1 MLSVTAGNAIFF
13 SVQLSASVRQ
23 LAAYIEVNVRERETM
38 QVGEAEC
45 DNQALRQCHKQKGFT
60 ESWECLGTCTPLEF
74 NEYMSGA
81 GVRVMWVS
89 LLGAIQQ

>member
-1 MLSVTAGNAIFF
+1 M
-13 SVQLSASVRQ
+13 
-23 LAAYIEVNVRERETM
+23 AAYIEVNVRERETM